1 MSALSFQ
8 IRITLKKKKFEKCC
22 TVFEKYCFQKHIC
35 RTKIKL
41 FGFFFLVVLSL
52 KFHVSI
58 HITCP
63 VSFSLQP
70 FSFLL
75 ISLYFSCFI
84 SEGNR
89 QYIYMSYASMYLL
102 PLHKKM
108 TWLRSVLFCVN
119 QWLTAPCKFL
129 VSGFWIK

>member
-8 IRITLKKKKFEKCC
+8 IRITLKKKVWEMLYSFWK
-22 TVFEKYCFQKHIC
+22 V
-35 RTKIKL
+35 L
-41 FGFFFLVVLSL
+41 FSKTYLQDQNKVVWFFLVVLSL